1 MSRGSPRPSS
11 SAPTDRSSPR
21 GARPFALFQVVA
33 LRRAHP
39 ERGLAKDQEGTI
51 VEVVERPE
59 RAYVVD
65 FTDGTDDD
73 LRLATFTVEQLRP
86 VPPAR

>member
-11 SAPTDRSSPR
+11 SARPDLQRR
-21 GARPFALFQVVA
+21 GAEPFALFQVVA
-33 LRRAHP
+33 LREAHP

-59 RAYVVD
+59 TAYVVD
-65 FTDGTDDD
+65 FTGGTDDE
-73 LRLATFTVEQLRP
+73 LRLATLTAEQLRP
-86 VPPAR
+86 VPAVR